1 MFKRSAVCQAV
12 ALALALPCVAVAAES
27 DESYLDQVSVSG
39 YLKNET
45 AVFTHH
51 GHPTGLARTML
62 DDADSDAGD
71 VLKFENSARMF
82 LTGPI
87 GEQTSWTADLQL
99 IYESTGNLDRN
110 YKGHHLY
117 SQQDWLRE
125 LYVDTKLA
133 DWQFR
138 LGKQQV
144 VWGTAD
150 GIKLLDI
157 INPTDYREFS
167 QNTMEDSRIPVWML
181 KAEKNVSDRS
191 SLQFLLS
198 ESEENKIPGLDPQD
212 NHGEAFIMKGVDAI
226 TGPVNGFLR
235 IVPTLGGT
243 AQSFTNAAMGGA
255 FTGGA
260 ANPGGLL
267 PFAGLTVDG
276 FARGTW
282 DAASAP
288 GQILDP
294 SNPAY
299 NPAFAAPGYMLLNNI
314 AQCGLMGCGVDPNA
328 NNYETNLMPLTGTGF
343 ADTVWRPNSKPT
355 SAFEMMPN
363 ATFATFNSFS
373 GVGFNGSSARSVYER
388 DYPSDGN
395 PNVGFRWKSTTD
407 AGFGYSV
414 NYLYN
419 YDPNPYIKMSW
430 HDATT
435 GEKLAVQRAASMP
448 VTMGGQTVYV
458 PNPSTDRSRSE
469 VETNLASPTANP
481 TSILLHNAGGQYYG
495 AADPTF
501 GMAGA
506 YNSNPVELRFTE
518 KLNRVH
524 NIGGSFD
531 YAMDTDFLG
540 AIVFRGEFLYQK
552 DTKQP
557 VVDRLLLGI
566 GDVASGLKMEDADI
580 FKYVLGADITVLTN
594 MMISGQFIQFRNM
607 DYVDDKGTC
616 TTQTG
621 LQFNCSRYTGDFP
634 TMNLTNGM
642 AKARKNK
649 EFYSLFFSKPFGDS
663 QEHRWNNITI
673 YEEGGGWWNRLDVE
687 YSFTDKLLGTAEWN
701 TYWGDRDSMFGQFKD
716 SSNVQV
722 GLKYLFD

>member
-157 INPTDYREFS
+157 INPTDYREFN
-167 QNTMEDSRIPVWML
+167 QNTFEDSRIPIWML

-191 SLQFLLS
+191 SLQFILS
-198 ESEENKIPGLDPQD
+198 EHEENKIPGLDTED

-235 IVPTLGGT
+235 IVPELSKT
-243 AQSFTNAAMGGA
+243 AQTFTNAARVGMIYNQP
-255 FTGGA
+255 TGTS
-260 ANPGGLL
+260 GLL
-267 PFAGLTVDG
+267 PFAGMTVDY
-276 FARGTW
+276 FARGAWTM
-282 DAASAP
+282 
-288 GQILDP
+288 
-294 SNPAY
+294 
-299 NPAFAAPGYMLLNNI
+299 APGYIAPDTDGIQDGHMYLNAL
-314 AQCGLMGCGVDPNA
+314 AQCGTDMAGCSADPNG
-328 NNYETNLMPLTGTGF
+328 NHFVTNLMPVSGRGF
-343 ADTVWRPNSKPT
+343 ADTAWRSDTKPT

-363 ATFATFNSFS
+363 ATFATFNSFA
-373 GVGFNGSSARSVYER
+373 GVGTGGSSATSVYER
-388 DYPSDGN
+388 DYPKDGN

-407 AGFGYSV
+407 AGLGYSI

-419 YDPNPYIKMSW
+419 YDPNPYIKMGW
-430 HDATT
+430 YDAAKHR
-435 GEKLAVQRAASMP
+435 KLDVVRAESMQVGTMPDGVTP
-448 VTMGGQTVYV
+448 VYA
-458 PNPSTDRSRSE
+458 PNPA
-469 VETNLASPTANP
+469 TNLTRAEVYQRRNLDTPTANP
-481 TSILLHNAGGQYYG
+481 TSILLRNSSGEYYG
-495 AADPTF
+495 ASDPTF
-501 GMAGA
+501 GGGA
-506 YNSNPVELRFTE
+506 YTSNPVELRFTE
-518 KLNRVH
+518 KLNRIH

-566 GDVASGLKMEDADI
+566 GDVANGLKMEDADI

-616 TTQTG
+616 RTQAG
-621 LQFNCSRYTGDFP
+621 QEFNCSRYTGDFP
-634 TMNLTNGM
+634 TMNITNGM

-716 SSNVQV
+716 SSSVQI